1 LTRLFAGSF
10 FSALQGSEFGRV
22 LLLQANEEVSLM
34 VGISD
39 GAHDSKRKM
48 GAELPTRSKT
58 TDWLEKQK

>member
-1 LTRLFAGSF
+1 
-10 FSALQGSEFGRV
+10 V